1 MRVRPICSRL
11 AASAMVSSSTRSPS
25 VDPNVSDSTVTGW
38 AGPIY
43 TQAVRK
49 PLRSAPA
56 SDDGETLGALRRPIG
71 GFAVAKGYGIVPT
84 VGQQSADERTPS
96 RHDEPWLVP
105 QGRPEVA
112 PWPRNDPRWVEAF
125 AGLHRQRSDKA
136 VAVFASQYGWLST
149 GTLIAP
155 VAVDRET
162 GRLMSPGVNDPTCEP
177 VRGDRV
183 ATWRRESADF
193 AELRELLEDS
203 GRVGVGQTYRQRV
216 LRHFTG
222 ETGTL
227 WWRAGDRLSR
237 ANGGDWRVEDGGPRD
252 GPPVALA
259 FVWGGQEKVSL
270 LPLPIKDAP
279 DAGSNLAVAEARA
292 LGELARYAVA
302 VAIQQVLA
310 ESTGAVLTLRR
321 GIRVAPRT
329 LLGALYLSL
338 ARELFNRRADKTCP
352 TCHEQ
357 FTPIRKDQ
365 IYCNAYG
372 SQRCRS
378 KANYPRGAAKGTD
391 GKRKQAAQVEGTA

>member
-1 MRVRPICSRL
+1 M
-11 AASAMVSSSTRSPS
+11 
-25 VDPNVSDSTVTGW
+25 TGW
-38 AGPIY
+38 TGPIY
-43 TQAVRK
+43 TQTVRK

-84 VGQQSADERTPS
+84 VGQQSAEERTPS

-125 AGLHRQRSDKA
+125 AGLHRHRSDKD
-136 VAVFASQYGWLST
+136 VAVFASRYGWLST

-155 VAVDRET
+155 VAVDRDS
-162 GRLMSPGVNDPTCEP
+162 GRLISPGVNDPTRKP
-177 VRGDRV
+177 VLGDRV
-183 ATWRRESADF
+183 ATWRRESAAF

-203 GRVGVGQTYRQRV
+203 GRVGAGQTYRQRV

-227 WWRAGDRLSR
+227 WRRAGDRLSR
-237 ANGGDWRVEDGGPRD
+237 ADGGDWRVDAGAPAD
-252 GPPVALA
+252 GPPAELA
-259 FVWGGQEKVSL
+259 FVWRGRESVSM
-270 LPLPIKDAP
+270 LPMPFKGAP
-279 DAGSNLAVAEARA
+279 GPGTNLAVADAGA
-292 LGELARYAVA
+292 LGVLARYAVA
-302 VAIQQVLA
+302 GAIQQVLA
-310 ESTGAVLTLRR
+310 DSTRAVLTLRE
-321 GIRVAPRT
+321 GIRAAPRT
-329 LLGALYLSL
+329 VLGALYLSL